1 MLSPTAK
8 GATKITAAR
17 AARMSQKANSAV
29 TTVHRA
35 VSPIR
40 TIAQDVIQRQLI
52 LPNKRTSAVVLMPI
66 FAKRKKL
73 PDGYDKNAKFSVTM
87 LSVCGIPSSYSLDA
101 KTSSGRARIFYASR
115 QNQQQ
120 RIDATAQRDTNR
132 QAWQLDEC
140 AIGSS
145 VRVTKT
151 RDGLSL
157 TLRPSDAD
165 VNSVGKGWKMAP
177 SNGRWQVPDES
188 GKRDDPDR
196 DFPIRQTFTDYSG
209 QARHFVIS
217 YFRANLGFGVQAE
230 EEGKDGE
237 GYFFREFDPNSPYLA
252 LGRIRG
258 RIRTALATRH
268 IEQQEPGDFQA
279 THQTVRGR
287 ISYAAG
293 EVGFVI
299 DGQFLT
305 LQQFGKMVE
314 TFEGWEFRLDILD

>member
-1 MLSPTAK
+1 
-8 GATKITAAR
+8 
-17 AARMSQKANSAV
+17 
-29 TTVHRA
+29 
-35 VSPIR
+35 
-40 TIAQDVIQRQLI
+40 
-52 LPNKRTSAVVLMPI
+52 MP
-66 FAKRKKL
+66 
-73 PDGYDKNAKFSVTM
+73 
-87 LSVCGIPSSYSLDA
+87 
-101 KTSSGRARIFYASR
+101 SG
-115 QNQQQ
+115 QNRQQ

-165 VNSVGKGWKMAP
+165 VNSVGKGWKMAQ

-196 DFPIRQTFTDYSG
+196 DFPIRQAFTDYTG

-287 ISYAAG
+287 ISYADFLCCRRSWICHRWTIPHLAT
-293 EVGFVI
+293 VWQ
-299 DGQFLT
+299 DGRDVRGMGVSPRHSRLIQAPCVTRAWPTSSYPRTKATRKRMTHRQLSSSPHTSSFQVVDQFN
-305 LQQFGKMVE
+305 
-314 TFEGWEFRLDILD
+314 